1 MSTPQSKQNFTAI
14 AIGII
19 IALLAL
25 NAYQWY
31 VNSKLSSTNLTQ
43 KSEMVE
49 LQKVQEELDQDYQ
62 TALESLEEMRGD
74 NAQLNALIDSQKSEL
89 KTQKDKI
96 NNLIWTKKEL
106 DKAKA
111 ELKNLNTNVAKYL
124 ADIQQL
130 KEENKILTNN
140 NQELTIRVE
149 EEIKAKENVITEKN
163 ALTAE
168 KESLSKTNAALGTK
182 VDMANAIK
190 INFMEVKGF
199 EIKKDGKLKE
209 RSKAKDVQMLRICF
223 LTETNMVTTSGQ
235 KKFFIRIINPQG
247 ETIAIED
254 QGSGVLTNKLDNSQ
268 IRYTTSG
275 EINYNNE
282 DTNACIDW
290 TLSEQLVKGD
300 YKIEMYN
307 NGFPVGKG
315 AFKLK

>member
-1 MSTPQSKQNFTAI
+1 MSTTQSKQNFTAI
-14 AIGII
+14 AIAII
-19 IALLAL
+19 IALLGL

-31 VNSKLSSTNLTQ
+31 VNSKLSSANSTQ
-43 KSEMVE
+43 QSEMVE

-74 NAQLNALIDSQKSEL
+74 NAQLNTLIDNQKSEL

-111 ELKNLNTNVAKYL
+111 ELKTLNVNVAKYL

-130 KEENKILTNN
+130 REENKLLTTD
-140 NQELTIRVE
+140 NQQLTLRVE
-149 EEIKAKENVITEKN
+149 EEIKAKEEVIQAKN
-163 ALTAE
+163 TLSSE
-168 KESLSKTNAALGTK
+168 KESLSKSNAALGTK

-190 INFMEVKGF
+190 INFMEVKGY

-209 RSKAKDVQMLRICF
+209 RNKAKDVQMLRVCF
-223 LTETNMVTTSGQ
+223 LTETNMVTSSGQ

-268 IRYTTSG
+268 VRYTTSG
-275 EINYNNE
+275 EINYKNE

-290 TLSEQLVKGD
+290 TLSEKLVKGD
-300 YKIEMYN
+300 YKIEMFN
-307 NGFPVGKG
+307 NGFQVGKG
-315 AFKLK
+315 SFLLK

>member
-1 MSTPQSKQNFTAI
+1 MSTTQTKQNFTAI
-14 AIGII
+14 AITII
-19 IALLAL
+19 IALLGL

-31 VNSKLSSTNLTQ
+31 VNSKLSGTNQVQET
-43 KSEMVE
+43 EMME
-49 LQKVQEELDQDYQ
+49 LQKVQAELDQDYQ

-106 DKAKA
+106 EKAKI
-111 ELKNLNTNVAKYL
+111 ELKSLNSNVTKYL

-130 KEENKILTNN
+130 KEENKILTDNN
-140 NQELTIRVE
+140 SQLTLRVE
-149 EEIKAKENVITEKN
+149 EEIKAKDEIIQAKN
-163 ALTAE
+163 ALSEE
-168 KESLSKTNAALGTK
+168 KENLSKTNVALGTK

-190 INFMEVKGF
+190 INFMEVKGY
-199 EIKKDGKLKE
+199 EIKDDGKLKE
-209 RSKAKDVQMLRICF
+209 KSKAKDVEMLRVCF
-223 LTETNMVTTSGQ
+223 LTETNMVTSSGQ

-254 QGSGVLTNKLDNSQ
+254 SGSGVLTNKLDNSQ
-268 IRYTTSG
+268 VRYTTSG

-290 TLSEQLVKGD
+290 TLSEKLSKGD

-307 NGFPVGKG
+307 NGFLVGKG
-315 AFKLK
+315 QFKLK

>member
-140 NQELTIRVE
+140 NQELTMRVE

-168 KESLSKTNAALGTK
+168 KENLSKSNAALGTK

-223 LTETNMVTTSGQ
+223 LTETNMVTASGQ

-268 IRYTTSG
+268 VRYTTSG

-315 AFKLK
+315 VFKLK

>member
-140 NQELTIRVE
+140 NQELTMRVE

-168 KESLSKTNAALGTK
+168 KENLSKSNAALGTK

-223 LTETNMVTTSGQ
+223 LTETNMVTDHRYRRSR
-235 KKFFIRIINPQG
+235 FRCF
-247 ETIAIED
+247 D
-254 QGSGVLTNKLDNSQ
+254 Q
-268 IRYTTSG
+268 
-275 EINYNNE
+275 
-282 DTNACIDW
+282 
-290 TLSEQLVKGD
+290 
-300 YKIEMYN
+300 
-307 NGFPVGKG
+307 
-315 AFKLK
+315 

>member
-140 NQELTIRVE
+140 NQELTMRVE

-168 KESLSKTNAALGTK
+168 KENLSKSNAALGTK

-223 LTETNMVTTSGQ
+223 LTETNMVTTTGQ

-268 IRYTTSG
+268 VRYTTSG

>member
-1 MSTPQSKQNFTAI
+1 MSTTQTKQNFTAI
-14 AIGII
+14 AITII
-19 IALLAL
+19 IALLGL

-31 VNSKLSSTNLTQ
+31 VNSKLSGTNQVQET
-43 KSEMVE
+43 EMME
-49 LQKVQEELDQDYQ
+49 LQKVQAELDQDYQ

-106 DKAKA
+106 EKAKI
-111 ELKNLNTNVAKYL
+111 ELKSLNSNVTKYL

-130 KEENKILTNN
+130 KEENKILTDNN
-140 NQELTIRVE
+140 SQLTLRVE
-149 EEIKAKENVITEKN
+149 EEIKAKDEIIQAKN
-163 ALTAE
+163 ALSEE
-168 KESLSKTNAALGTK
+168 KENLSKTNVALGTK

-190 INFMEVKGF
+190 INFMEVKGY
-199 EIKKDGKLKE
+199 EIKEDGKLKE
-209 RSKAKDVQMLRICF
+209 KSKAKDVEMLRVCF
-223 LTETNMVTTSGQ
+223 LTETNMVTSSGQ

-254 QGSGVLTNKLDNSQ
+254 SGSGVLTNKLDNSQ
-268 IRYTTSG
+268 VRYTTSG

-290 TLSEQLVKGD
+290 TLSEKLSKGD
-300 YKIEMYN
+300 FKIEMYN
-307 NGFPVGKG
+307 NGFLVGKG
-315 AFKLK
+315 QFKLK

>member
-89 KTQKDKI
+89 KAQKDKI

-111 ELKNLNTNVAKYL
+111 ELKNLNTNVTKYL

-268 IRYTTSG
+268 VRYTTSG

-290 TLSEQLVKGD
+290 TLSEPLVKGE

-315 AFKLK
+315 GFKLK